1 MKHSSSKKDSLSLLE
16 VFDKLQVGPVKL
28 SSTSLKMPYTIY
40 YSGKKFSYNL
50 IYSYQEKV
58 FNVDDPADENLAS
71 MIGAQVALNYGL
83 FCRKIAFIG
92 PFTARDMNF
101 LHEMMDNTSQEIY
114 VKKFLEPH
122 PFIIG
127 KAANIPVIKK
137 IKYTRAKLEFLNN
150 DYSYMDLQAIPWET
164 VNSRYCILSSGGK
177 DSLLSY
183 GLINELGKETHPIY
197 INESGRHWYT
207 ALNAFRYSAKHIPN
221 TAKVWT
227 NCDRLFNWMKRHM
240 PFVKKNFS
248 NYRMDEYPI
257 RLWTVA
263 VFLFG
268 ALPLIKKRGIQRLI
282 IGDEYDTTREMKYM
296 GIPHYDGLFDQS
308 TLFDRALTTY
318 FAEKKWN
325 ILQFSILRPMA
336 EIMIQKVLV
345 KRYPDL
351 QAMQVSCHAT
361 HIKDG
366 HIYPCG
372 NCEKCRRIIAVL
384 KAMDEDPVRCGYTE
398 EQIEKCLDSI
408 ENEKINQIGEDS
420 NQLIFLLAKKGLIKK
435 TISGIS
441 ENSNTMKL
449 RFDSVASPPETIP
462 IDIRKSLL
470 SIMKEYTYGAII
482 RKGKEWKEYKM

>member
-1 MKHSSSKKDSLSLLE
+1 MKHSSSKTDSLSVLE
-16 VFDKLQVGPVKL
+16 VFDKLEVGPVKL
-28 SSTSLKMPYTIY
+28 SGTTLKMPYTIY

-58 FNVDDPADENLAS
+58 FNEEDPADENLAS

-92 PFTARDMNF
+92 TFTARDMNF
-101 LHEMMDNTSQEIY
+101 LNEMMDNTSQEIY

-127 KAANIPVIKK
+127 KAANIPVVKK
-137 IKYTRAKLEFLNN
+137 IKYTRAKIVFINN
-150 DYSYMDLQAIPWET
+150 TYSHMDLKAIPWKT

-183 GLINELGKETHPIY
+183 GLINELGKKTHPIY

-207 ALNAFRYSAKHIPN
+207 ALNAFRYSEKNIPN
-221 TAKVWT
+221 TTKVWT

-257 RLWTVA
+257 RLWTMA

-268 ALPLIKKRGIQRLI
+268 ALPLMKKRGIQNLV
-282 IGDEYDTTREMKYM
+282 IGDEYDATRELNYK

-308 TLFDRALTTY
+308 SFFDRALSTY
-318 FAEKKWN
+318 FSEKKWN
-325 ILQFSILRPMA
+325 VQQFSILRPLA
-336 EIMIQKVLV
+336 EIMIQKILV
-345 KRYPDL
+345 KRYPEL
-351 QAMQVSCHAT
+351 QKNQVSCHAT

-384 KAMDEDPVRCGYTE
+384 KAMDENPVRCGYSE
-398 EQIEKCLDSI
+398 EQIEKCLSSI

-420 NQLIFLLAKKGLIKK
+420 NQLFFLLAKKGLIKRA
-435 TISGIS
+435 SNGIS

-449 RFDSVASPPETIP
+449 RFDSVASPLETIP
-462 IDIRKSLL
+462 IDIRHALLSLL
-470 SIMKEYTYGAII
+470 EEYTHGAVI
-482 RKGKEWKEYKM
+482 RNGKDWMEYKI